1 MIVNYFDESFW
12 VSYWKERNKMTN
24 ELEEMKR
31 MIELQRQVFERNMN
45 YLILKLQE
53 LKNIGTAIGEVS
65 QYKCLEAVQRE
76 LNVEIDKM
84 LMEFQK

>member
-1 MIVNYFDESFW
+1 
-12 VSYWKERNKMTN
+12 MTT
-24 ELEEMKR
+24 EIEEMRR

-65 QYKCLEAVQRE
+65 QYECLEAVQRE
-76 LNVEIDKM
+76 INGEIDKM
-84 LMEFQK
+84 LNGFTK